1 MRKATLLPQV
11 LVLAGYALFGPLSVP
26 LAPYTG
32 FAILLFLPAGIS
44 LVATLLFGRSMA
56 IPIFFGAIATQAAI
70 YASHQFQFGFWGWLT
85 ILVSA
90 VGAVLQAR
98 LGAFLARRL
107 VGLPANP
114 LDRPGAILMLFGVVA
129 PFACL
134 LNASLSIPVMIAA
147 GVLPALEGPINW
159 WNWWLGDTLGVI
171 LALPLLLVFFGQPPQ
186 AWRPRRVAVAVPMA
200 LAGILAALAVDQT
213 VKWDQQ
219 RTMARFQREA
229 ERLAGLMTAR
239 LSAHIDMVLAIR
251 NWANITERVD
261 GRSFRAITSPWL
273 TRYAGTQAFGWS
285 PLVTRAERDRFELA
299 QRAEGQLDFTINGR
313 DSAGNTF
320 PEHPADIYLPL
331 AYVEPLQ
338 TNRKVIGLNV
348 LHYPVTGS
356 AALTARD
363 TGFPAATEPIR
374 LVAEH
379 EQQLGVVVYQ
389 AVYDGDEDLPPETRR
404 LRGVISATFRVGEI
418 MQTTLADFLTE
429 GLEVCLIATS
439 AEISERHLY
448 GPHDCESPDY
458 AGAVFTRSANLAFA
472 GRIWEMRVI
481 ATSKYIQ
488 DSRSWLAWATVVS
501 GLLGLGL
508 LGAFLLISS
517 GATRR
522 IAGVVAERTAEL
534 TSATERLQAQQT
546 TLTDAQR
553 IAHVGSWEW
562 RAGQTHIE
570 CSEEMKRLLEIGEQ
584 PLALEDLPALFHRDD
599 ASRVAEALRQ
609 ATGHSDKRQL
619 EVRPRNPSA
628 AAEVLHIQIEGLT
641 QLGCIAALRG
651 TVQDITTS
659 RKAEAHIHYLAH
671 YDTLTGLPNRNH
683 WMQRAKAAIA
693 TADPQ
698 QQLIAVLFLDLDRF
712 KMVNDSLGH
721 PVGDKL
727 LAKVASRLS
736 GCLRSDDLLAR
747 LGGDEFVVLVEQ
759 IQHADEAGAV
769 ADKMLTVFREPFDVG
784 GQQLTLGASIGIA
797 LFPEDSQDIDTLL
810 QQADVAMYG
819 AKENGRNTHEF
830 FTQDMTIRASERLR
844 LEADLRR
851 ALEQGQFELYFQPQ
865 VDARTNR
872 LVGAESLI
880 RWHHPTRGLI
890 APSTFIPIA
899 EESGLVIP
907 IGHWVLE
914 TLFQQRARWHRS
926 GMPAIRLAAN
936 ISAIQFGK
944 ENFIAQIEQL
954 LQETGADPAELELEL
969 TESVLMNLDHAMMAR
984 LGHLRDM
991 GFALALDD
999 FGVGYSS
1006 LGYLKRLPITRL
1018 KIDRSFIVHLPED
1031 QEDAAI
1037 TLATLSMANNLGLE
1051 IVAEGV
1057 DDDKQKNFLIQRGCF
1072 VMQGYL
1078 FSKPLSAY
1086 DFEAFVRQ
1094 HGCEAPGSI

>member
-1 MRKATLLPQV
+1 MRKAILLPQV
-11 LVLAGYALFGPLSVP
+11 LVLVGYTLFGSLSVP

-44 LVATLLFGRSMA
+44 LVATVLFGRSMA
-56 IPIFFGAIATQAAI
+56 IPIFVGAIATQVAI
-70 YASHQFQFGFWGWLT
+70 YDSHHFKFGFWGWLT
-85 ILVSA
+85 ILVTA
-90 VGAVLQAR
+90 LGAVLQAR

-129 PFACL
+129 PVACL

-147 GVLPALEGPINW
+147 GVLPALEGPVNW

-171 LALPLLLVFFGQPPQ
+171 LALPLLLVFFGQPPE
-186 AWRPRRVAVAVPMA
+186 AWRSRRVAVAVPMA
-200 LAGILAALAVDQT
+200 LAGVLAALAVDQT
-213 VKWDQQ
+213 IKWEQQ
-219 RTMARFQREA
+219 RTVARFQREA

-239 LSAHIDMVLAIR
+239 FNAHIDMVLAIR
-251 NWANITERVD
+251 NWANITERLD
-261 GRSFRAITSPWL
+261 GQTFRAITSPWL

-285 PLVTRAERDRFELA
+285 PLVTHAERDAFEQA
-299 QRAEGQLDFTINGR
+299 QRAQGQRDFQINGR

-320 PEHPADIYLPL
+320 PEKPADIYLPL

-338 TNRKVIGLNV
+338 TNRKVVGLNV
-348 LHYPVTGS
+348 LHFPVTGN

-379 EQQLGVVVYQ
+379 EQQKGVVVYQ
-389 AVYDGDEDLPPETRR
+389 AVYAGDEEMPPDARR

-439 AEISERHLY
+439 AQSSERHLY
-448 GPHDCESPDY
+448 GPHDCESPTFG
-458 AGAVFTRSANLAFA
+458 GAVFSRSANLVFA
-472 GRIWEMRVI
+472 GRVWEMRVF
-481 ATSKYIQ
+481 ATPQYIQ

-534 TSATERLQAQQT
+534 TSATQRLQEQQT

-562 RAGQTHIE
+562 RAGQTHID
-570 CSEEMKRLLEIGEQ
+570 CSDEMKRLLEIGEQ

-599 ASRVAEALRQ
+599 AGRVAEAIRQ
-609 ATGHSDKRQL
+609 AIGHSDKRQL
-619 EVRPRNPSA
+619 EVRPRNPAA
-628 AAEVLHIQIEGLT
+628 AAEVLHIQVEGLT
-641 QLGCIAALRG
+641 NLGCIASLRG
-651 TVQDITTS
+651 TVQDITAS

-671 YDTLTGLPNRNH
+671 YDSLTGLPNRNH
-683 WMQRAKAAIA
+683 WMQRAKAALA
-693 TADPQ
+693 AADPQ

-712 KMVNDSLGH
+712 KTVNDSLGH

-736 GCLRSDDLLAR
+736 GCLRSEDLLAR
-747 LGGDEFVVLVEQ
+747 LGGDEFVVLVDQ
-759 IQHADEAGAV
+759 IQRADEAGAI
-769 ADKMLTVFREPFDVG
+769 ADTMLSVFREPFDVG
-784 GQQLTLGASIGIA
+784 GHQLTLGASIGIA
-797 LFPEDSQDIDTLL
+797 LFPQDSLDVDTLL

-819 AKENGRNTHEF
+819 AKEHGRNTHEF
-830 FTQDMTIRASERLR
+830 FTQDMTTRASERLR
-844 LEADLRR
+844 LEAELRR
-851 ALEQGQFELYFQPQ
+851 ALEQGQFELYYQPQ
-865 VDARTNR
+865 VDARTLR
-872 LVGAESLI
+872 VIGAESLI
-880 RWHHPTRGLI
+880 RWHHPKHGLI
-890 APSTFIPIA
+890 MPSTFIPIA
-899 EESGLVIP
+899 EECGLIVP

-914 TLFQQRARWHRS
+914 TLFQQRARWHKA

-944 ENFIAQIEQL
+944 ENFVARIEEL
-954 LQETGADPAELELEL
+954 LQAAGADPRELELEL
-969 TESVLMNLDHAMMAR
+969 TESVLMNLDQSVMAR
-984 LGHLRDM
+984 LSHLRDM

-1018 KIDRSFIVHLPED
+1018 KIDRSFIIHLPED
-1031 QEDAAI
+1031 HEDAAI
-1037 TLATLSMANNLGLE
+1037 TLATMSMASNLGLAV
-1051 IVAEGV
+1051 VAEGV
-1057 DDDKQKNFLIQRGCF
+1057 DNDQQKQFLLERGCPA
-1072 VMQGYL
+1072 MQGYL

-1094 HGCEAPGSI
+1094 HGCEVSGVS